1 MSGAVPMSV
10 MRGAR
15 HRRDGIPVPLAL
27 SAWAAACVAV
37 GLALFLLG
45 VERDVRADAPSAP
58 PSAPGT
64 VAASTAVAGRL
75 PDGREEAG
83 SFAVTAE
90 RVRASLPIRHEASLY
105 GWGTLRLD
113 AEPLED
119 EITVRTIVDA
129 PTASRRW
136 STACDVVL
144 HVDGTEVRSRAQP
157 VGSRLKSGAYYDAI
171 RFELGIDT
179 VRRLARAE
187 HVEGTLCGAPLDL
200 SPAQRATLEGFVE
213 GFDDIALPVL
223 PSIETEIERMP
234 VDPDEVLDDPD
245 TYLEPA

>member
-1 MSGAVPMSV
+1 MSGAVPLFV
-10 MRGAR
+10 MRG
-15 HRRDGIPVPLAL
+15 RRDGIPVPVAV
-27 SAWAAACVAV
+27 SAWAVACVAM

-45 VERDVRADAPSAP
+45 IDRDARADAPSAHA
-58 PSAPGT
+58 SVAPVT
-64 VAASTAVAGRL
+64 VPGRL
-75 PDGREEAG
+75 PDGRDEAG
-83 SFAVTAE
+83 SFAVTPD

-129 PTASRRW
+129 PTATRRW
-136 STACDVVL
+136 RTQCDVVL
-144 HVDGTEVRSRAQP
+144 FVDGAEVRARAQP

-179 VRRLARAE
+179 VRHIARAE
-187 HVEGTLCGAPLDL
+187 HVEGTLCGAPLAL
-200 SPAQRATLEGFVE
+200 SPAQRSTLERFVE

-223 PSIETEIERMP
+223 PSVETEIERMP
-234 VDPDEVLDDPD
+234 TDPDEILDDPD
-245 TYLEPA
+245 AYLEPA

>member
-1 MSGAVPMSV
+1 VS
-10 MRGAR
+10 
-15 HRRDGIPVPLAL
+15 
-27 SAWAAACVAV
+27 
-37 GLALFLLG
+37 LALFLLG
-45 VERDVRADAPSAP
+45 VDRDVRADRSPT
-58 PSAPGT
+58 PGSDAE
-64 VAASTAVAGRL
+64 VARSVVSLGRL
-75 PDGREEAG
+75 PDGRDEAG
-83 SFAVTAE
+83 SFAITPE

-136 STACDVVL
+136 STQCDVVL
-144 HVDGTEVRSRAQP
+144 YVDGAEVRSRAQP

-171 RFELGIDT
+171 RFELGIDI

-187 HVEGTLCGAPLDL
+187 HVEGTLCGAPLAL
-200 SPAQRATLEGFVE
+200 SPVQRSTLERFVE

-223 PSIETEIERMP
+223 PSIETEVERMP
-234 VDPDEVLDDPD
+234 TDPDEIVDDPD
-245 TYLEPA
+245 AYLEPA